1 MKQTVLF
8 YLAAVLFLSGCASTE
23 TEKQAPDYEQYIA
36 SQQLE
41 QLERITSF
49 RFHDWRSLDDEH
61 LIISTSFSKPY
72 LVTLKRRCVD
82 LADSHVIGIDN
93 RGSVL
98 VAGFDAVYVMSRPDN
113 KCQIKSIHALTREQA
128 DELVRLP

>member
-1 MKQTVLF
+1 MKPTLLLP
-8 YLAAVLFLSGCASTE
+8 LAALLFLSGCASTE
-23 TEKQAPDYEQYIA
+23 TEKQAPNYEQYIA

-61 LIISTSFSKPY
+61 LIVSTSFSRPY
-72 LVTLKRRCVD
+72 LLTLKRRCVD
-82 LADSHVIGIDN
+82 LADSHAIGIDN

-98 VAGFDAVYVMSRPDN
+98 SAGFDAVYVMNRPTN
-113 KCQIKSIHALTREQA
+113 KCYIKSIHALTREQA

>member
-1 MKQTVLF
+1 MKSTLLLPLV
-8 YLAAVLFLSGCASTE
+8 AALLVSACASTE
-23 TEKQAPDYEQYIA
+23 TEKQAADYQAYIA
-36 SQQLE
+36 DQNLE
-41 QLERITSF
+41 ALERITSF

-61 LIISTSFSKPY
+61 LIISTSFSNPY

-98 VAGFDAVYVMSRPDN
+98 VAGFDAVYVMSRPEN
-113 KCQIKSIHALTREQA
+113 RCQIKSIHALTREQA